1 MKKKLYIQTLFNKEV
16 LLETPIENYEN
27 YKIYKETK
35 RDMPVSGFINNEA
48 LRVVFK

>member
-1 MKKKLYIQTLFNKEV
+1 MKKIYIQTLFNKNVISEV
-16 LLETPIENYEN
+16 PLSEYEN

-35 RDMPVSGFINNEA
+35 RDIPISGFINNEA